1 MVGMLGITTITI
13 AIVIVITIYLHV
25 CINIIIVVVVGIAN
39 WDVMIDCD
47 VGVVDVLQH
56 LVIGG

>member
-56 LVIGG
+56 LVISG